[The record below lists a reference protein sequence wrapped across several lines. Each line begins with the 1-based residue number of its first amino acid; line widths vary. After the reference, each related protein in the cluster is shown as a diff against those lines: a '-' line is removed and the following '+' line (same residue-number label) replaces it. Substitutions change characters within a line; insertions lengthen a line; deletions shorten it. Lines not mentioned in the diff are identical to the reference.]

1 MVPDVL
7 PEAFRLN
14 ASPALKVMEL
24 PATLEIVSKAVAP
37 ELLCSI
43 MRSPA
48 RRAVLPTPMMMQV
61 ESKVTVVVL
70 RAVAILPP
78 GNGLGLL
85 AAHPGEPVP
94 GAREIRN
101 PFSQC

>member
-61 ESKVTVVVL
+61 QSKVTVVVL
-70 RAVAILPP
+70 PAVTMLPA
-78 GNGLGLL
+78 GNALGLL
-85 AAHPGEPVP
+85 TAHPGVP
-94 GAREIRN
+94 APGVRMIGN
-101 PFSQC
+101 SFSQ